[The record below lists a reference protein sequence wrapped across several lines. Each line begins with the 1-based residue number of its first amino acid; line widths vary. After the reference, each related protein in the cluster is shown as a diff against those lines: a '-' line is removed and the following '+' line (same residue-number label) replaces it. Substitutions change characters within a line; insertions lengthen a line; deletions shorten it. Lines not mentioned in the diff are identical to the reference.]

1 MTQEIQGIGID
12 VYHDG
17 MRHLMSAAAPGTA
30 KVLTKD
36 GSVDVPF
43 AAGELLLADDH
54 GRVIVGP
61 VSVSGAVD
69 LAERVLDGDMR
80 AITDPLTI
88 FALATA
94 IAGFRLELD
103 PCEPDPVDP
112 AVAALDVTGA

>member
-1 MTQEIQGIGID
+1 MTKEIHGIGID
-12 VYHDG
+12 VYHGG
-17 MRHLMSAAAPGTA
+17 MRQLMSAAAPGTT

-36 GSVDVPF
+36 GGVEVPY
-43 AAGELLLADDH
+43 AAGELLLADEQ

-94 IAGFRLELD
+94 IAGFRIEVD
-103 PCEPDPVDP
+103 ADEPDAIDP
-112 AVAALDVTGA
+112 EPATIGAA